1 MVRSLVHLLRAFPVI
16 FHIMTYASG
25 GREGG
30 REEAAVAVKWPR
42 AREEEVEKKKAVT
55 MAGCHTG
62 WFNRMR
68 PHKQLITA
76 TVRENQHDAHFK
88 SFRSDFRVGYGI
100 VRPAQKCQYL

>member
-1 MVRSLVHLLRAFPVI
+1 MRA
-16 FHIMTYASG
+16 
-25 GREGG
+25 EGG

-88 SFRSDFRVGYGI
+88 SFRSDFRVGYGYGI
-100 VRPAQKCQYL
+100 VRPAQKCQDL